1 MRFTEKI
8 NFPGFPPG
16 IYVSVVAFQNNMKIL
31 MFVIFVFVELTWT
44 DPAMSDCNHLEEHNQ
59 LEIPPTIFPCTYK
72 HFRPIALK

>member
-31 MFVIFVFVELTWT
+31 MFVIFVF
-44 DPAMSDCNHLEEHNQ
+44 ARANS
-59 LEIPPTIFPCTYK
+59 K
-72 HFRPIALK
+72 